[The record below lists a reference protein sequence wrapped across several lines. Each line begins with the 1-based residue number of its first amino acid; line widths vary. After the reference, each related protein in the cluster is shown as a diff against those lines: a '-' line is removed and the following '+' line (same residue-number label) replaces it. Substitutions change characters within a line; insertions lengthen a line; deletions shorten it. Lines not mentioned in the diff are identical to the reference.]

1 MFKHSCSTSAWIAAI
16 MAALFAIAPQTHADD
31 AAAAAITK
39 LVKIDQT
46 IGTGAQARDG
56 AEVKVN
62 YIGWVYDEKAAD
74 HHGVKVDSS
83 YDRGQPITFVLGD
96 SRMIAGWNQ
105 GIDGMHVGGK
115 RTLLIPPK
123 LAYGGRHVGAVPPHA
138 TLVFDIELLA
148 VR

>member
-1 MFKHSCSTSAWIAAI
+1 MFKHKSSTSAWIAAL
-16 MAALFAIAPQTHADD
+16 MAALFAIAPQTRADD

-39 LVKIDQT
+39 LVKIDQ
-46 IGTGAQARDG
+46 IVGTGISAHDG
-56 AEVKVN
+56 SEVKVN
-62 YIGWVYDEKAAD
+62 YVGWVYDEKAAD
-74 HHGVKVDSS
+74 HHGAKVDSS

-105 GIDGMHVGGK
+105 GIDGMRTGGK

-123 LAYGGRHVGAVPPHA
+123 LAYGGRHVGPVPPHA

-148 VR
+148 VK